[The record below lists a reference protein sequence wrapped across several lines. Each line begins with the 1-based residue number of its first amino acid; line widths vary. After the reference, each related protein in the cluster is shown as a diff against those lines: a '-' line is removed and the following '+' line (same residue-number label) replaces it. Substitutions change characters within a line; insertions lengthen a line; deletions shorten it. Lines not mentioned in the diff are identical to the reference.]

1 MKTTNNAQTQRLSD
15 ETLIGLVK
23 SGQEHVFG
31 VLIKR
36 HEKIVRYLLQR
47 YFSDPEA
54 VREVMQD
61 TFLRAYRALDSF
73 RGESKFGTWLGRI
86 AVSLAINRLR
96 TRRYEAWAPIE
107 SAAAF
112 YTSGVAED
120 GGRALEEEERRE
132 LLGRALQRLRPGDAT
147 ALELFYFR
155 EQSIEEIGR
164 ITGWSSSNT
173 KSRLSRARQR
183 LQSVL
188 IKEGLYAEYYS

>member
-1 MKTTNNAQTQRLSD
+1 
-15 ETLIGLVK
+15 
-23 SGQEHVFG
+23 
-31 VLIKR
+31 
-36 HEKIVRYLLQR
+36 
-47 YFSDPEA
+47 
-54 VREVMQD
+54 MQD
-61 TFLRAYRALDSF
+61 TFLRAYRALDTF

-107 SAAAF
+107 SATDF
-112 YTSGVAED
+112 CVSGVAD
-120 GGRALEEEERRE
+120 GGHALEAVESRE
-132 LLGRALQRLRPGDAT
+132 LLRQALQRLRPCDAT

-188 IKEGLYAEYYS
+188 IEEGLYTEYYS

>member
-1 MKTTNNAQTQRLSD
+1 MKTTNHNHAQRLSD
-15 ETLIGLVK
+15 EALIRLVK
-23 SGQEHVFG
+23 SGQEHVYG

-36 HEKIVRYLLQR
+36 HEKLVRYVLQR

-61 TFLRAYRALDSF
+61 TFLRAYRSLDSF

-107 SAAAF
+107 SATAF

-120 GGRALEEEERRE
+120 GGRALEEAERRE
-132 LLGRALQRLRPGDAT
+132 LLSQALHRLRPGDAT
-147 ALELFYFR
+147 ALDLFYFR

-164 ITGWSSSNT
+164 ITGWSSSNI

-183 LQSVL
+183 LHTLLVD
-188 IKEGLYAEYYS
+188 EGLYAEYYS